1 MRLKATE
8 MVGVQ
13 VTSQEAQRL
22 LHAIAEGKLG
32 PVDDPE
38 LVALERKLRVMHQVA
53 IEVEKRP
60 RPGQAAR
67 AARQ

>member
-1 MRLKATE
+1 

-13 VTSQEAQRL
+13 VTSQGAQRL

-32 PVDDPE
+32 AVDDPE

>member
-1 MRLKATE
+1 M
-8 MVGVQ
+8 
-13 VTSQEAQRL
+13 

-32 PVDDPE
+32 AVDDPE